1 MSGEE
6 KKYWL
11 DDHANVKKVII
22 TLFVVCG
29 LLFIADF
36 FYHKHSYF
44 ASEDFF
50 GFYAILGAFL
60 AYILSKVMPRVDICR
75 VGSVVYGLRNR
86 FSF

>member
-36 FYHKHSYF
+36 FYHKHSHF
-44 ASEDFF
+44 AAEDFF
-50 GFYAILGAFL
+50 GFYAKNTEKMGQKLPQNF
-60 AYILSKVMPRVDICR
+60 D
-75 VGSVVYGLRNR
+75 
-86 FSF
+86 FSI

>member
-50 GFYAILGAFL
+50 GFYAIFGFVVCVALVL
-60 AYILSKVMPRVDICR
+60 AAKW
-75 VGSVVYGLRNR
+75 LRTLLMR
-86 FSF
+86 PEDYYDAE

>member
-11 DDHANVKKVII
+11 DDHGNIKKVII

-44 ASEDFF
+44 AAEDFF
-50 GFYAILGAFL
+50 GFYAIFGFVVCVALVL
-60 AYILSKVMPRVDICR
+60 AAKWMRALLMRPEDYYDAE
-75 VGSVVYGLRNR
+75 
-86 FSF
+86 